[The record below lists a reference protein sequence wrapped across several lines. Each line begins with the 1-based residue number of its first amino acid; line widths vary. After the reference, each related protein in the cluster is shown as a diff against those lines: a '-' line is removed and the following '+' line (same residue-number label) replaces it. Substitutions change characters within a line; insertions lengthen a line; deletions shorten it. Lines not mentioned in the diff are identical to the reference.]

1 MECAKCHSDNPE
13 TLKFCGECGTKLDI
27 SGKVAEAQVTPS
39 GPKDQISVTKTIEK
53 STDEL
58 VRGTLFAG
66 RYEIIEELGAGGMG
80 RVYRAYDRKI
90 EEEVALKLI
99 LPEIAA
105 ERRTVDRFR
114 NEIKTARKI
123 RHANVCGMFD
133 LQEEGKILFITME
146 YVRGEDL
153 RSLILRTRILAAGT
167 AISIARQVAEGL
179 GEAHHLGVVH
189 RDLKPSNIMI
199 DKEGNAKI
207 MDFGIARSLAG
218 AGTTTEGAIIG
229 TPEYMSPEQ
238 VEGKEVDQRSDIY
251 SLGIILY
258 EMVTGTTPFKGS
270 TPLSIAMKHKLE
282 APRNPQA
289 LVSQLPASLG
299 LLILKCL
306 EKNREKRYQDAKE
319 LYREL
324 GKIETGTTA
333 TELLLPKKKPLI
345 PTGPA
350 RMAAKIK
357 WKKVALFGGI
367 GVIFALA
374 AILGPV
380 TFKGKKEVLD
390 SIAVLPFEN
399 VNADP
404 ETDYLCDGITETLI
418 GKLSQLS
425 VFKKVISRASSFA
438 YKGEKIDPKKVG
450 QELGVK
456 TVLTARMVRYG
467 EIISISP
474 ALIKTNDSSQLWGER
489 YKRKFQDIFAIEEE
503 ITSAIINALRLELTG
518 EEKIKIAERR
528 IDNVQAYEFYLRAKR
543 EIGLW
548 TKEGCDR
555 ALQYLEKGLEI
566 IGENAV
572 INAGIGYVYY
582 SYANLGIMGE
592 ENGKKAE
599 SFANKA
605 LEMGPESSEAHFVL
619 GLINS
624 AFLGNQQE
632 GVYHLKKALAAN
644 PNDGDILWWLGL
656 TYDLVGKMSAAE
668 KMVERMSEVDPLN
681 PQTEP
686 AKVNLKH
693 YGGQLDL
700 AFQLISRINPLDP
713 PGLFDHAWFLVYK
726 KGLKEAEDIIEKNIG
741 DPKKNLMWQL
751 YFLLKCA
758 AKGDREEFS
767 QRLSP
772 EFLYTVKRDPQYSSF
787 MADFYG
793 LLGDKEKALDWLEH
807 AIKRGFINYPYINE
821 YDPYLENI
829 RGEPRFKKLMERV
842 KYEWEHFEE

>member
-1 MECAKCHSDNPE
+1 VPEAK
-13 TLKFCGECGTKLDI
+13 
-27 SGKVAEAQVTPS
+27 VTPS
-39 GPKDQISVTKTIEK
+39 GPKDQIFVTKTIEI

-58 VRGTLFAG
+58 VRGTLFAE

-153 RSLILRTRILAAGT
+153 KSLIRRTRILAART
-167 AISIARQVAEGL
+167 AVSIARQVAEGL
-179 GEAHHLGVVH
+179 GEAHRLGVVH

-229 TPEYMSPEQ
+229 TPGYMSPEQ
-238 VEGKEVDQRSDIY
+238 VDSKEVDQRSDIY
-251 SLGIILY
+251 SLGVILY
-258 EMVTGTTPFKGS
+258 EMVTGTVPFEGN

-282 APRNPQA
+282 APRNPQE
-289 LVSQLPASLG
+289 LVSQLPDSLS

-319 LYREL
+319 LCREL
-324 GKIETGTTA
+324 GKIEISTTA
-333 TELLLPKKKPLI
+333 TGLLLPKTKPLI

-350 RMAAKIK
+350 GMAAKIK

-374 AILGPV
+374 AILGPLA
-380 TFKGKKEVLD
+380 FKGKEEVLD

-399 VNADP
+399 VNAEPDT
-404 ETDYLCDGITETLI
+404 EYLCDGITETLI
-418 GKLSQLS
+418 NKLSQLS

-438 YKGEKIDPKKVG
+438 YKGEKINPKKVG

-474 ALIKTNDSSQLWGER
+474 ALIKTSDSSQLWGER

-528 IDNVQAYEFYLRAKR
+528 IGNVQAYEFYLRAKR

-555 ALQYLEKGLEI
+555 ALQYLEKGLELV
-566 IGENAV
+566 GENAML
-572 INAGIGYVYY
+572 NAGIAYAYY

-599 SFANKA
+599 IYANKA
-605 LEMGPESSEAHFVL
+605 LEMDPESSEAHLVL
-619 GLINS
+619 GLVNS
-624 AFLGNQQE
+624 AFFGNQQK

-644 PNDGDILWWLGL
+644 PNDGDILWWLGV
-656 TYDLVGKMSAAE
+656 TYAFTGKMSALE
-668 KMVERMSEVDPLN
+668 KIAERMSEVDPLN

-686 AKVNLKH
+686 AKIQLKH

-700 AFQLISRINPLDP
+700 AFQLISKHPPLDP
-713 PGLFDHAWFLVYK
+713 PGLFDYAWFLVYK
-726 KGLKEAEDIIEKNIG
+726 KRLKEAEDIIEKNIE

-758 AKGDREEFS
+758 AKGDRDSFS
-767 QRLSP
+767 RWLTP
-772 EFLYTVKRDPQYSSF
+772 ELLYTVKRDPQYSSF
-787 MADFYG
+787 MADFYA
-793 LLGDKEKALDWLEH
+793 LLGDKEKALDWLEN
-807 AIKRGFINYPYINE
+807 AASRGFINYPYLNE

-829 RGEPRFKKLMERV
+829 RGEPRFKKLMESV